1 MSDRRFL
8 SAAEAADALA
18 VTRATLYAYASRGQ
32 VHSEPVPG
40 DPKARRYHRDDI
52 ERLRERKELRRDPAR
67 AAERGLHWG
76 SPVLPSGIT
85 LIQDGSLYYRG
96 HDALKLADAATLESV
111 AELLWDAEASERGRL
126 FDQSSPLT
134 PRQLARV
141 RSDTRDPIAMLQVA
155 LPLAAAQDTAG
166 HDLRPAA
173 VRRTGARIMR
183 LFTAMVAGNALRL
196 ARPELV
202 DQPPRFALRRSA
214 EALAKAEG
222 RARTGQAGR
231 PSSRVPRFGGSG
243 KPGATTEPIHVSLQR
258 AWAPR
263 NTAVVDVIRT
273 ALILCADHELN
284 VSAFTAR
291 CVASAGS
298 SPYDTVSAA
307 LAALKGHRHGG
318 ESSRVAALLAEIGS
332 PTRTRRVVANRLRQ
346 GERLPGFGHPL
357 YPAGDPRGATLLR
370 LAERSGHAREWALVR
385 SVRTAAA
392 DLLQELPNLDFGLA
406 AIARTYRLPEHAPL
420 VLFALGRTAGWIAH
434 AIEQYATDT
443 LIRPRARYTGPLP
456 DM

>member
-1 MSDRRFL
+1 MADRRFF
-8 SAAEAADALA
+8 SAAQAADALG

-32 VHSEPVPG
+32 LHSEPVPG

-85 LIQDGSLYYRG
+85 LIQDGALYYRG
-96 HDALKLADAATLESV
+96 QDALTLAETATLESV
-111 AELLWDAEASERGRL
+111 AELLWDADVSERGRL
-126 FDQSSPLT
+126 FDQPSPLS
-134 PRQLARV
+134 PRQLARL
-141 RSDTRDPIAMLQVA
+141 RTSARDPIAILQMA
-155 LPLAAAQDTAG
+155 LPLAAAQDSAG

-183 LFTAMVAGNALRL
+183 LFAAIVGDGRRGSVVARG
-196 ARPELV
+196 
-202 DQPPRFALRRSA
+202 
-214 EALAKAEG
+214 
-222 RARTGQAGR
+222 
-231 PSSRVPRFGGSG
+231 SSP
-243 KPGATTEPIHVSLQR
+243 AIHVSLQR

-263 NTAVVDVIRT
+263 NSAVADVVRT
-273 ALILCADHELN
+273 ALVLCADHELN

-307 LAALKGHRHGG
+307 LAALKGNRHGG
-318 ESSRVAALLAEIGS
+318 ESSRVSALLAEIGS
-332 PTRTRRVVANRLRQ
+332 PARTRAVVANRLRQ
-346 GERLPGFGHPL
+346 GERTPGFGHPL

-385 SVRTAAA
+385 SVRAAAA

-406 AIARTYRLPEHAPL
+406 AVARTYRLPEQAPL
-420 VLFALGRTAGWIAH
+420 LLFALGRTAGWIAH
-434 AIEQYATDT
+434 AIEQYATAT
-443 LIRPRARYTGPLP
+443 LIRPRARYTGPP
-456 DM
+456 V

>member
-52 ERLRERKELRRDPAR
+52 ERLRERKELRRDPTR

-85 LIQDGSLYYRG
+85 LIQDGALYYRG
-96 HDALKLADAATLESV
+96 HDALKLAEAATLESV
-111 AELLWDAEASERGRL
+111 AELLWAAEAPERGRL

-134 PRQLARV
+134 PRQLARL

-183 LFTAMVAGNALRL
+183 LFTAIVAGNALRL

-202 DQPPRFALRRSA
+202 
-214 EALAKAEG
+214 EG
-222 RARTGQAGR
+222 RARAGQAGR
-231 PSSRVPRFGGSG
+231 PPSRVPRFGGPG
-243 KPGATTEPIHVSLQR
+243 KPGATHESIHVSLQR

-263 NTAVVDVIRT
+263 NTAVADVIRT

-318 ESSRVAALLAEIGS
+318 ESSRVAALLTEIG
-332 PTRTRRVVANRLRQ
+332 PPARTRRVVANRLRQ
-346 GERLPGFGHPL
+346 GERIPGFGHPL

-385 SVRTAAA
+385 SVRAAAA

-434 AIEQYATDT
+434 AIEQYATGV

-456 DM
+456 DRM

>member
-1 MSDRRFL
+1 
-8 SAAEAADALA
+8 
-18 VTRATLYAYASRGQ
+18 
-32 VHSEPVPG
+32 
-40 DPKARRYHRDDI
+40 
-52 ERLRERKELRRDPAR
+52 
-67 AAERGLHWG
+67 
-76 SPVLPSGIT
+76 
-85 LIQDGSLYYRG
+85 
-96 HDALKLADAATLESV
+96 
-111 AELLWDAEASERGRL
+111 
-126 FDQSSPLT
+126 
-134 PRQLARV
+134 
-141 RSDTRDPIAMLQVA
+141 MLQVA
-155 LPLAAAQDTAG
+155 LPLAAAHDTAG

-183 LFTAMVAGNALRL
+183 LFTSIVAGNALRL
-196 ARPELV
+196 ARPEL
-202 DQPPRFALRRSA
+202 A
-214 EALAKAEG
+214 ER
-222 RARTGQAGR
+222 RARSGQAGL
-231 PSSRVPRFGGSG
+231 PPLHPRFGGPG
-243 KPGATTEPIHVSLQR
+243 KPGATHQSIHASLQR

-263 NTAVVDVIRT
+263 NTAVAEVIRT

-346 GERLPGFGHPL
+346 GERIPGFGHPL

-385 SVRTAAA
+385 SVRAAAA

-443 LIRPRARYTGPLP
+443 LIRPRARYTGPTPSGSSAGL
-456 DM
+456 

>member
-1 MSDRRFL
+1 MSDRFL

-85 LIQDGSLYYRG
+85 LIQDGALYYRG
-96 HDALKLADAATLESV
+96 HDALKLAEAATLESV
-111 AELLWDAEASERGRL
+111 AELLWDADASERGRL
-126 FDQSSPLT
+126 FDQPCPLT
-134 PRQLARV
+134 LRQLARL

-183 LFTAMVAGNALRL
+183 LFTAIVAGSGFRL
-196 ARPELV
+196 ARPERV
-202 DQPPRFALRRSA
+202 
-214 EALAKAEG
+214 EG
-222 RARTGQAGR
+222 RARSGQAGR
-231 PSSRVPRFGGSG
+231 PSSRVSRFGGSG

-263 NTAVVDVIRT
+263 NIAVAEVIRT

-346 GERLPGFGHPL
+346 GERIPGFGHPL

-370 LAERSGHAREWALVR
+370 LAERSGHAREWALAR
-385 SVRTAAA
+385 SVRAAAA

-406 AIARTYRLPEHAPL
+406 AVARTYRLPEHAPL

-443 LIRPRARYTGPLP
+443 LIRPRARYTGPTP
-456 DM
+456 

>member
-85 LIQDGSLYYRG
+85 LIQDGALYYRG
-96 HDALKLADAATLESV
+96 HDALKLAEAATLESV

-126 FDQSSPLT
+126 FDQPCPLT
-134 PRQLARV
+134 PRQLARL

-155 LPLAAAQDTAG
+155 LPLAAARDTAG

-183 LFTAMVAGNALRL
+183 LFTAIVAGNGFRL
-196 ARPELV
+196 
-202 DQPPRFALRRSA
+202 
-214 EALAKAEG
+214 
-222 RARTGQAGR
+222 
-231 PSSRVPRFGGSG
+231 
-243 KPGATTEPIHVSLQR
+243 GATTEPIHKSLQR

-263 NTAVVDVIRT
+263 NTTVADVIRT

-370 LAERSGHAREWALVR
+370 LAERSGQAREWALAR
-385 SVRTAAA
+385 SVRAAAA

-456 DM
+456 DRM

>member
-1 MSDRRFL
+1 MADRRFL
-8 SAAEAADALA
+8 SAAQAADALG

-32 VHSEPVPG
+32 LHSEPVPG
-40 DPKARRYHRDDI
+40 DPKARRYQREDI

-85 LIQDGSLYYRG
+85 LIQDGALYYRG
-96 HDALKLADAATLESV
+96 QDALTLAEAATLESV
-111 AELLWDAEASERGRL
+111 AELLWDADGSERGRL
-126 FDQSSPLT
+126 FEQPCPLS
-134 PRQLARV
+134 PRQLARL
-141 RSDTRDPIAMLQVA
+141 RTDTRDPIAILQMA
-155 LPLAAAQDTAG
+155 LPLASARDSAG

-183 LFTAMVAGNALRL
+183 LFTTIVAPNALRL

-202 DQPPRFALRRSA
+202 
-214 EALAKAEG
+214 EG
-222 RARTGQAGR
+222 RARSGQA
-231 PSSRVPRFGGSG
+231 G
-243 KPGATTEPIHVSLQR
+243 KPGATKEWIHVSLQR

-263 NTAVVDVIRT
+263 NPAVADVVRT

-291 CVASAGS
+291 CAASAGA
-298 SPYDTVSAA
+298 SPYDTVAAA
-307 LAALKGHRHGG
+307 LAALKGNRHGG
-318 ESSRVAALLAEIGS
+318 ESARVSALLAEIGS
-332 PTRTRRVVANRLRQ
+332 PARTRSVVANRLRQ
-346 GERLPGFGHPL
+346 GERIPGFGHPL

-385 SVRTAAA
+385 GVRAAAA

-406 AIARTYRLPEHAPL
+406 AIAHTYRLPEHAPL
-420 VLFALGRTAGWIAH
+420 LLFALGRTAGWIAH
-434 AIEQYATDT
+434 AIEQYATAT

-456 DM
+456 DRM

>member
-1 MSDRRFL
+1 MADRRFL
-8 SAAEAADALA
+8 SAAQAADALA

-85 LIQDGSLYYRG
+85 LIQDGALYYRG
-96 HDALKLADAATLESV
+96 HDALKLAEATTLESV
-111 AELLWDAEASERGRL
+111 AELLWDADPSERGRL
-126 FDQSSPLT
+126 FDQPSPLT
-134 PRQLARV
+134 PRQLARL

-155 LPLAAAQDTAG
+155 LPLAAAHDTAD

-183 LFTAMVAGNALRL
+183 LFTSIVAGNALRL
-196 ARPELV
+196 ARPEL
-202 DQPPRFALRRSA
+202 A
-214 EALAKAEG
+214 ER
-222 RARTGQAGR
+222 RARSGQAGL
-231 PSSRVPRFGGSG
+231 PPLHPRFGGPG
-243 KPGATTEPIHVSLQR
+243 KPGATHQSIHASLQR

-263 NTAVVDVIRT
+263 NTAVAEVIRT

-346 GERLPGFGHPL
+346 GERIPGFGHPL

-385 SVRTAAA
+385 SVRAAAA

-434 AIEQYATDT
+434 AIEQYATGA
-443 LIRPRARYTGPLP
+443 LIRPRARYTGPVP

>member
-1 MSDRRFL
+1 MADRRFL
-8 SAAEAADALA
+8 SAAQAADALR

-32 VHSEPVPG
+32 LHSEPVPG
-40 DPKARRYHRDDI
+40 EPKARRYHREDI

-85 LIQDGSLYYRG
+85 LIQDGALYYRG
-96 HDALKLADAATLESV
+96 QAVLKLAEAATLERV
-111 AELLWDAEASERGRL
+111 AELLWDADVSERGRL
-126 FDQSSPLT
+126 FDQASPLSA
-134 PRQLARV
+134 RQLARL
-141 RSDTRDPIAMLQVA
+141 RTYTRDPIAILQMA
-155 LPLAAAQDTAG
+155 LPLAAAHDSAG

-183 LFTAMVAGNALRL
+183 LFAAIVASAAGS
-196 ARPELV
+196 
-202 DQPPRFALRRSA
+202 PP
-214 EALAKAEG
+214 
-222 RARTGQAGR
+222 
-231 PSSRVPRFGGSG
+231 SRVPRFSGPG
-243 KPGATTEPIHVSLQR
+243 KPYATTERIHVSLQR
-258 AWAPR
+258 AWAPQ
-263 NTAVVDVIRT
+263 NSAVADVVRT

-307 LAALKGHRHGG
+307 LAALKGNRHGG

-332 PTRTRRVVANRLRQ
+332 PARTRIVVANRLRQ
-346 GERLPGFGHPL
+346 GERIPGFGHPL
-357 YPAGDPRGATLLR
+357 YPAGDPRAERLVR
-370 LAERSGHAREWALVR
+370 LAERSGHGREWALVR
-385 SVRTAAA
+385 SVRAVAM

-406 AIARTYRLPEHAPL
+406 AIARTYRLPEQAPL

-434 AIEQYATDT
+434 AIEQYATAT
-443 LIRPRARYTGPLP
+443 LIRPRARYTGQLP
-456 DM
+456 DHM

>member
-1 MSDRRFL
+1 MADRRFL
-8 SAAEAADALA
+8 SAAQAADLLA

-52 ERLRERKELRRDPAR
+52 ERLRERKELRRDPTR

-85 LIQDGSLYYRG
+85 LIQDGALYYRG
-96 HDALKLADAATLESV
+96 HDALKLADSATLESV

-126 FDQSSPLT
+126 FAQPCPLT
-134 PRQLARV
+134 PRQLARL

-183 LFTAMVAGNALRL
+183 LFTAIVAG
-196 ARPELV
+196 
-202 DQPPRFALRRSA
+202 
-214 EALAKAEG
+214 
-222 RARTGQAGR
+222 AG
-231 PSSRVPRFGGSG
+231 PG
-243 KPGATTEPIHVSLQR
+243 KPRATDESIHVSLQR

-263 NTAVVDVIRT
+263 NTAVADVIRT

-332 PTRTRRVVANRLRQ
+332 PPRARRVVANRLRQ
-346 GERLPGFGHPL
+346 GERIPGFGHPL
-357 YPAGDPRGATLLR
+357 YPAGDPRAESLVR
-370 LAERSGHAREWALVR
+370 RAERSGQGREWALVR
-385 SVRTAAA
+385 SVRAAAA

-406 AIARTYRLPEHAPL
+406 AIAHTYRLPDQAPL
-420 VLFALGRTAGWIAH
+420 LLFALGRTAGWIAH
-434 AIEQYATDT
+434 AIEQYADAT
-443 LIRPRARYTGPLP
+443 LIRPRARYTGPPVRSGAGL
-456 DM
+456 

>member
-85 LIQDGSLYYRG
+85 LIQDGALYYRG
-96 HDALKLADAATLESV
+96 HDALKLAEATTLESV
-111 AELLWDAEASERGRL
+111 AELLWDADPSERGRL
-126 FDQSSPLT
+126 FDQPSPLT
-134 PRQLARV
+134 PRQLARL

-155 LPLAAAQDTAG
+155 LPLAAAHDTAG

-183 LFTAMVAGNALRL
+183 LFTAIVAGNGFRL
-196 ARPELV
+196 
-202 DQPPRFALRRSA
+202 
-214 EALAKAEG
+214 
-222 RARTGQAGR
+222 
-231 PSSRVPRFGGSG
+231 
-243 KPGATTEPIHVSLQR
+243 GATTEPIHKSLQR

-263 NTAVVDVIRT
+263 NTTVADVIRT

-346 GERLPGFGHPL
+346 GERIPGFGHPL

-385 SVRTAAA
+385 SVRAAAA

-434 AIEQYATDT
+434 AIEQYATGA
-443 LIRPRARYTGPLP
+443 LIRPRARYTGPVP

>member
-85 LIQDGSLYYRG
+85 LIQDGALYYRG
-96 HDALKLADAATLESV
+96 HDALKLAEAGTLESV

-134 PRQLARV
+134 PRQLARL

-183 LFTAMVAGNALRL
+183 VFTAIVAGNALRL
-196 ARPELV
+196 ARPERV
-202 DQPPRFALRRSA
+202 
-214 EALAKAEG
+214 EG
-222 RARTGQAGR
+222 RARSGQATHE
-231 PSSRVPRFGGSG
+231 S
-243 KPGATTEPIHVSLQR
+243 IHVSLQR

-263 NTAVVDVIRT
+263 NTAVADVIRT

-318 ESSRVAALLAEIGS
+318 ESSRVAALLTEIGS
-332 PTRTRRVVANRLRQ
+332 PPRTRRVVANRLRQ
-346 GERLPGFGHPL
+346 GERIPGFGHPL

-370 LAERSGHAREWALVR
+370 LAERSRQTREWALVR
-385 SVRTAAA
+385 SVRAAAA

-456 DM
+456 

>member
-18 VTRATLYAYASRGQ
+18 VTRASLYAYASRGQ

-85 LIQDGSLYYRG
+85 LIQDGALYYRG
-96 HDALKLADAATLESV
+96 HDALKLAEAATLESV

-126 FDQSSPLT
+126 FDQPCPLT
-134 PRQLARV
+134 PRQLARL

-183 LFTAMVAGNALRL
+183 LFTAIVAGNGFR
-196 ARPELV
+196 
-202 DQPPRFALRRSA
+202 
-214 EALAKAEG
+214 
-222 RARTGQAGR
+222 
-231 PSSRVPRFGGSG
+231 
-243 KPGATTEPIHVSLQR
+243 PGATTEPIHVSLQR

-263 NTAVVDVIRT
+263 NTAVADAIRT

-346 GERLPGFGHPL
+346 GERIPGFGHPL
-357 YPAGDPRGATLLR
+357 YPAGDPRGATLVR
-370 LAERSGHAREWALVR
+370 LAERSGQAREWALVR
-385 SVRTAAA
+385 SVRAAAA